1 MKKEL
6 AIISVSKQGLEKA
19 NSLHVKNADIYA
31 LPKYSDGKCIEM
43 IEGFTLTVERIFSQ
57 YKTLLFIMASG
68 IVVRTIAPLLKGKD
82 IDPAILVMDEQGI
95 FVNSLLSGHL
105 GGANEMAEIIAKAC
119 DAIPVIS
126 TASDVSHKIAVDT
139 IAMKLNAKIDSLKK
153 AKNVTALILNGQRV
167 ALCLPE
173 NIVVE
178 NKNISGVIVVSNKL
192 HVEMSQIIPQNI
204 IVGIGCKKD
213 IPKEAIIEA
222 VKKEFKKLNLREDS
236 IKHFATGWVKAEEKG
251 LLEAVNYFER
261 ELKIIEKEEIRAVQ
275 DKFCGSDFVEKTIGV
290 RSISAPSAYVSS
302 SKKGVFL
309 LEKNKNCG
317 ITISIYEE
325 EVGNEK

>member
-6 AIISVSKQGLEKA
+6 AIITVSKQGLIKA

-43 IEGFTLTVERIFSQ
+43 REGFANTVERIFSQ

-68 IVVRTIAPLLKGKD
+68 IVVRAIAPLIKSKD
-82 IDPAILVMDEQGI
+82 IDPAVLVMDEQGI

-105 GGANEMAEIIAKAC
+105 GGANEMAASIAKAC

-126 TASDVSHKIAVDT
+126 TASDVSNKTAVDT
-139 IAMKLNAKIDSLKK
+139 ISMKLNAKIDSLKK
-153 AKNVTALILNGQRV
+153 AKNVTAMIVNGERV
-167 ALCLPE
+167 SVSLPE
-173 NIVVE
+173 NIVNE
-178 NKNISGVIVVSNKL
+178 NENISGVILVSNKL
-192 HVEMSQIIPQNI
+192 HVEISQIIPQNI

-213 IPKEAIIEA
+213 ISEVAIIEA

-251 LLEAVNYFER
+251 LLGAVTYFNR
-261 ELKIIEKEEIRAVQ
+261 ELKVIEKEEIKQVQ
-275 DKFCGSDFVEKTIGV
+275 HQFIGSDFVEKTIGV

-302 SKKGVFL
+302 SKNGVFL
-309 LEKNKNCG
+309 LEKNKNNG

-325 EVGNEK
+325 EVKNEK